1 MKNQAMKKFE
11 SFKYILLS
19 ERNPSEKDTYC
30 MISTIWNS
38 GKGKTLKVVKRSF
51 VARERWTD
59 RAKRIYMGVKTFCIM
74 P

>member
-30 MISTIWNS
+30 MISTI
-38 GKGKTLKVVKRSF
+38 
-51 VARERWTD
+51 
-59 RAKRIYMGVKTFCIM
+59 
-74 P
+74 